1 MLNSRSPLS
10 DITNGSRLSSRV
22 NGRSVRDQNS
32 MTLLSSNGTNVNTS
46 PRPSSSY
53 CTPNQSRGKAAR
65 AKRKMSCTKKRS
77 NDASNVVPQSTT
89 DWEGYWDIGDP
100 DYECEKCHAQM
111 WYQERIG
118 KDRGTRRPQFSLCCS
133 NGKVVLPYFAKP
145 PEFLNP
151 NNPERLND
159 ELTRL
164 LKDMVDENNVLAQTF
179 RMARDRLCAD
189 IDCDV
194 SIRLISRRDTDGRT
208 YNRPTASEVAGL
220 IEEDIGPNMEKRDII
235 VQKENGRLQR
245 ISKLHPLYTPLQYP
259 LLFPFGEDGYRLD
272 IPHSESSLGASSND
286 KPRDELTCREW
297 IAFRIQERSP
307 SIEYPTIV
315 SSGKGFHQFLVDG
328 YMMVES
334 HRLNFLRFHQDRL
347 RVDNYNN
354 LSNAVERGEVEPS
367 SAGSHFI
374 VPSSFQG
381 GEAFMKEN
389 YLDAMTISIYTVEF
403 QKRGLPHAHILLF
416 LHRDDKF
423 PAVAD
428 VDKIMSA
435 EIPDP
440 IEDLVLHAVV
450 CAHMLHGPR
459 RIAKRDSDA
468 CYALGLIGDDKE
480 YIDVI
485 EEASDWGSG
494 SYLRHLFSTLLL
506 SGTLSMPSRVW
517 DKTWRLL
524 SDDIL
529 HRQRRILNNQVAS
542 SGIAATLIPGGRTA
556 HSRFGIPLSVT
567 ENSTCPR
574 MKPGSDLTELLRM
587 AKLIIWDEAPMTHK
601 HSFEALDRS
610 LKDVMRVVDERN
622 ANEPF
627 GGKVVVFGG
636 DFRQILPVVP
646 KGSRADI
653 VHASLCSSYLWSSC
667 KVLKL
672 TKNMRLQVGSSSN
685 NGNDIKK
692 LSEWILEIGD
702 GLAGGD
708 NTGEVELQFSLDL
721 LIEDVSDPIAS
732 LVNVT
737 YPSLQSQLW
746 NPDYLQERAILAPTH
761 EIVDEVNDYVLSL
774 IDKDERIYLSS
785 DEVSK
790 DDTSIGER
798 DLHSTE
804 FLNSIKC
811 SGLPNHQLRLKIGAM
826 IRLYLGNS
834 GRFLIGLNLNLWD
847 LHFITYM
854 ENLAQ
859 LEALCGRLY
868 ESQDYAERA
877 YVENTLG
884 CFSRDSNNIPQL
896 QYILENARNPYA
908 FSYCA
913 DASALILL
921 FSKLI
926 CVSAEGNLA
935 INYLAARGAEL
946 EHFVTS
952 SVIQLLS
959 RVTKFS
965 WFDDDSFREIVKDTM
980 TFFNQEAK
988 HYAVGLK
995 ALNQLVIEMNQRTA
1009 ELSVVDHRK
1018 VTIKFRDEA
1027 LLQIFEISLT
1037 SLHGLKT
1044 DAQPKLQE
1052 LALSLSLQCLSF
1064 DFAGMPVDE
1073 TSDDVGSIQLP
1084 ANWKPVIEEPS
1095 TVNIYFEYYAAT
1107 IPPLTKLVEKGKEF
1121 NFAEYWTRLFL
1132 NPAFL
1137 V

>member
-1 MLNSRSPLS
+1 MFSFTSMGGKIDHSINQGRGPYTFRMGGQNVHR
-10 DITNGSRLSSRV
+10 IGS
-22 NGRSVRDQNS
+22 
-32 MTLLSSNGTNVNTS
+32 LLSSPQT
-46 PRPSSSY
+46 
-53 CTPNQSRGKAAR
+53 TPKFCQLYIYDTEEEIRNRKKAI
-65 AKRKMSCTKKRS
+65 S
-77 NDASNVVPQSTT
+77 
-89 DWEGYWDIGDP
+89 
-100 DYECEKCHAQM
+100 
-111 WYQERIG
+111 
-118 KDRGTRRPQFSLCCS
+118 
-133 NGKVVLPYFAKP
+133 
-145 PEFLNP
+145 P

-194 SIRLISRRDTDGRT
+194 SIRLISKRDTDGRT
-208 YNRPTASEVAGL
+208 YNRPTTSEVAGL
-220 IEEDIGPNMEKRDII
+220 IEGDIGPNMEKRDII

-245 ISKLHPLYTPLQYP
+245 ISELQPLYTPLQYP

-272 IPHSESSLGASSND
+272 IPHSESSLGASSSD
-286 KPRDELTCREW
+286 TPRDELTCKEW

-334 HRLNFLRFHQDRL
+334 HRLNFLRFHQDKL

-354 LSNAVERGEVEPS
+354 LSNTVERGEVEPS
-367 SAGSHFI
+367 SAGSRFI

-389 YLDAMTISIYTVEF
+389 YLDAMTISVYTVEF
-403 QKRGLPHAHILLF
+403 QKRGLPPAHILLF

-423 PAVAD
+423 PAAAD
-428 VDKIMSA
+428 IDKIISA

-440 IEDLVLHAVV
+440 VEDPVLHAVV
-450 CAHMLHGPR
+450 CAHLLHGPCGT
-459 RIAKRDSDA
+459 AKRDSPCMSSYSRPNDQDPGRLDEIKRYYDCRYISACEAVWRIFGFHIHFKTPSVERLHYHLPGEQPVVFDDDTFIDDVLHKSSVGVSQILNWMSCNSREVRPNNREDRDMQIAKQLLYSQFPTKFVWKKKQRQWTLRKKGFKIGRLLHVPPICGELYFMRIMLNHIKGPKSFEHIRNVNHDIVCPTYRDA

-480 YIDVI
+480 YIDAI

-529 HRQRRILNNQVAS
+529 HRQRRILNNQDEQRLVYNEIVDAVLKNKGGVFFVYGYGGTGKTFIWRTLCAAFRCKGDIVLPVAS

-574 MKPGSDLTELLRM
+574 IKPGSDLTELLRM
-587 AKLIIWDEAPMTHK
+587 AKLIIWEEAPMTHK
-601 HSFEALDRS
+601 HSFEALNRS
-610 LKDVMRVVDERN
+610 PKYVMRVVDERN
-622 ANEPF
+622 EDEPF

-646 KGSRADI
+646 KGSRAYI
-653 VHASLCSSYLWSSC
+653 VHASLCSSYLCSSC

-685 NGNDIKK
+685 NGDDIKK
-692 LSEWILEIGD
+692 FSEWILEIGD

-708 NTGEVELQFSLDL
+708 NTGEVELQFPLDL

-746 NPDYLQERAILAPTH
+746 NPDYLHERAILAPTH

-774 IDKDERIYLSS
+774 IEKDERIYLSS

-804 FLNSIKC
+804 FLNSIQC

-826 IRLYLGNS
+826 VMLLRNIDQSRGLCNGTRLIVTALGTRVIRCTVLTGSRKGDIVYIVRITLTPSDSSKFPVRFCRRQFPIAVCFAMTINKSQGQSLSQVSIFLPRPVFSHGQLY
-834 GRFLIGLNLNLWD
+834 
-847 LHFITYM
+847 
-854 ENLAQ
+854 
-859 LEALCGRLY
+859 
-868 ESQDYAERA
+868 
-877 YVENTLG
+877 V
-884 CFSRDSNNIPQL
+884 
-896 QYILENARNPYA
+896 
-908 FSYCA
+908 
-913 DASALILL
+913 
-921 FSKLI
+921 
-926 CVSAEGNLA
+926 A
-935 INYLAARGAEL
+935 I
-946 EHFVTS
+946 
-952 SVIQLLS
+952 S
-959 RVTKFS
+959 RVTRK
-965 WFDDDSFREIVKDTM
+965 
-980 TFFNQEAK
+980 A
-988 HYAVGLK
+988 GLK
-995 ALNQLVIEMNQRTA
+995 LLIFDSNKSISNTTTN
-1009 ELSVVDHRK
+1009 VVYH
-1018 VTIKFRDEA
+1018 E
-1027 LLQIFEISLT
+1027 IFEYL
-1037 SLHGLKT
+1037 
-1044 DAQPKLQE
+1044 
-1052 LALSLSLQCLSF
+1052 
-1064 DFAGMPVDE
+1064 
-1073 TSDDVGSIQLP
+1073 
-1084 ANWKPVIEEPS
+1084 
-1095 TVNIYFEYYAAT
+1095 
-1107 IPPLTKLVEKGKEF
+1107 
-1121 NFAEYWTRLFL
+1121 
-1132 NPAFL
+1132 
-1137 V
+1137 